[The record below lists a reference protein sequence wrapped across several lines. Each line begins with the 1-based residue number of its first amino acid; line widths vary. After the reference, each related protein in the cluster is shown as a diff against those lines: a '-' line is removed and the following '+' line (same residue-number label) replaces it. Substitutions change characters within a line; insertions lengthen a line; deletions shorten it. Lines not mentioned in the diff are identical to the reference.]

1 MNSRLSFRRCFVAVA
16 AVSVAG
22 MASQAAWAQG
32 AAGLRIDDVSTT
44 PRLLARIGMGSH
56 THAWAGQSGLLLGDY
71 YFSGTRLGSPDRFGG
86 LRATSGVLLGQRAA
100 VLGAPGAVQR
110 TVNDLWAATPYV
122 GIGWTSTSLRGG
134 WGFSADLGLAAR
146 SGSGG
151 LRVSPTQT
159 LDDALRELRLLPT
172 IQVGVSYAF

>member
-1 MNSRLSFRRCFVAVA
+1 MNRRSSFRRCLVAAVVAVA
-16 AVSVAG
+16 A
-22 MASQAAWAQG
+22 SQSAWAQG
-32 AAGLRIDDVSTT
+32 ASGLRIDDVSTT
-44 PRLLARIGMGSH
+44 PRLLARIGMGTH
-56 THAWAGQSGLLLGDY
+56 THGWAGQSGLLLGDY
-71 YFSGTRLGSPDRFGG
+71 YFSGTRLGDPYRAGG

-100 VLGAPGAVQR
+100 VLGAPGAVQN

-146 SGSGG
+146 NANGG
-151 LRVSPTQT
+151 LRVSATQP
-159 LDDALRELRLLPT
+159 LDEALRELRLMPT

>member
-1 MNSRLSFRRCFVAVA
+1 MNRRPSFRRCFVAAFVVGA
-16 AVSVAG
+16 
-22 MASQAAWAQG
+22 ASQAAWAQG
-32 AAGLRIDDVSTT
+32 ASGLRIDDVSAA
-44 PRLLARIGMGSH
+44 PRMLARIGLGSH

-71 YFSGTRLGSPDRFGG
+71 YFSGTRLGSPDRAGG

-100 VLGAPGAVQR
+100 VLGAPGAVQN

-122 GIGWTSTSLRGG
+122 GIGWTSSSLRGG

-146 SGSGG
+146 TTSGG
-151 LRVSPTQT
+151 LRVSPTQSV
-159 LDDALRELRLLPT
+159 DDALRQLRLLPT

>member
-1 MNSRLSFRRCFVAVA
+1 MNRRPSFVRCFIVATVA
-16 AVSVAG
+16 LLAG
-22 MASQAAWAQG
+22 SAAWAQG
-32 AAGLRIDDVSTT
+32 AAGLRIDDVSTA
-44 PRLLARIGMGSH
+44 PRLLARIGVGPH

-71 YFSGTRLGSPDRFGG
+71 YFSGTRLGRSDRVGG

-100 VLGAPGAVQR
+100 VLGAPGAVHN

-122 GIGWTSTSLRGG
+122 GLGWTSTSLRGG

-146 SGSGG
+146 TGSGG
-151 LRVSPTQT
+151 LRVSPTQS